1 MRAASTLVGLE
12 CLRCGRA
19 PEGGHPAAGCAPC
32 AEEGAPAALVTVY
45 DLEAA
50 ARTFTPERLAQR
62 PPGPL
67 RYAELL
73 PIEAGEAVRSLG
85 EGGTPLLPARFL
97 AEEVGLRAVWIKD
110 ESRNPTWSFKDRP
123 AAIAAEVARR
133 EGAPGLVVSST
144 GNAAAATAGAAQASG
159 LPAVV
164 LFAVGVDPVM
174 AGMVHSFGVPVVATP
189 TKKDRWVL
197 LRHGVLELGLFPVSN
212 FADPPV
218 GVDPRAV
225 DGYAAMGLEIW
236 DQLGSRAPDAVYLP
250 VGYGDGLFGVY
261 KAFRELREMGLAEV
275 PRVSGGEVYGSLAA
289 AVRGSGDRVEAVP
302 VERPTVASSIAT
314 AQSTYQALHAVRSSG
329 ATVRQ
334 VSEGEIVAAHRLL
347 AATEGLSVEA
357 ASAAGLAALRADVAE
372 GVVAGDA
379 EVVLV
384 STSAGVKSVS
394 ALGLMER
401 EAPVVSGVEEFAR
414 LVRDVV
420 AGEGGAP

>member
-1 MRAASTLVGLE
+1 MTAASTLVGLE

-19 PEGGHPAAGCAPC
+19 PEGGGYPAMGCARC
-32 AEEGAPAALVTVY
+32 ADESAPAALVTVY

-50 ARTFTPERLAQR
+50 SRTLTPEHLAQR

-73 PIEAGEAVRSLG
+73 PIEAGEAERTLQ
-85 EGGTPLLPARFL
+85 EGGTPLLLARRL
-97 AEEVGLRAVWIKD
+97 SEELGLRAVWVKD

-123 AAIAAEVARR
+123 AAIAADVARR
-133 EGAPGLVVSST
+133 EGAAGLVVSST
-144 GNAAAATAGAAQASG
+144 GNAAAATAAAARAAG

-164 LFAVGVDPVM
+164 LFALGVDPVM
-174 AGMVHSFGVPVVATP
+174 AGMVHGFGVAVVATP

-197 LRHGVLELGLFPVSN
+197 MRHGVEELQLFPVSN

-218 GVDPRAV
+218 GIDPRAM

-236 DQLGSRAPDAVYLP
+236 EQLGRRAPDAVYLP

-261 KAFRELREMGLAEV
+261 KAFSELREMGLAEA

-289 AVRGSGDRVEAVP
+289 ALRGSGDQVEAVP
-302 VERPTVASSIAT
+302 VDRPTVASSIAT

-329 ATVRQ
+329 GTVRQ
-334 VSEGEIVAAHRLL
+334 VSEAEIEEARRLL
-347 AATEGLSVEA
+347 AATEGLSIEA
-357 ASAAGLAALRADVAE
+357 ASAVGLAALRADAAE

-394 ALGLMER
+394 ALGLAER
-401 EAPVVSGVEEFAR
+401 EAPVVSGVEEFSR
-414 LVRDVV
+414 LVRDVT
-420 AGEGGAP
+420 GGGP